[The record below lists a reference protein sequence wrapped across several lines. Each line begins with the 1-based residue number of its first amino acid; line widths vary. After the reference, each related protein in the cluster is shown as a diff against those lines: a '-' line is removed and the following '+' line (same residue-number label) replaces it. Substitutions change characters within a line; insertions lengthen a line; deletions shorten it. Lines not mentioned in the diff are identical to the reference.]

1 MRTIEFPELEAIRTE
16 LDPDIATRQLIEVSA
31 ALAAAG
37 PVTRRHRLAGWRRWL
52 ATVAVSVSALVPAA
66 AVASE
71 SAVPGD
77 ALYSIKRALEPL
89 VELVNSDVVAEHR
102 IEELEV
108 LEVTGADQEL
118 FDSLVQEATDAVA
131 RTDAPPL
138 SDRLDAV
145 VARRTDRATD
155 QIEDREEDQGQD
167 REEDQPTDRP
177 SEDESDRSA
186 TTTANEP
193 VETAPAGDSA
203 TTTTST
209 LDAPRDEQ
217 PDETTNTAPPADDG
231 APVGGD
237 RPTDA
242 TSTTAAETDR

>member
-1 MRTIEFPELEAIRTE
+1 MRTIELPELEAIRTE
-16 LDPDIATRQLIEVSA
+16 LDPDVATRQLIEISA

-37 PVTRRHRLAGWRRWL
+37 PVTKRHRLAGWRRWL

-89 VELVNSDVVAEHR
+89 VELINSDVVAEHR
-102 IEELEV
+102 VEELEV

-118 FDSLVQEATDAVA
+118 FDSLVLEATDAVA
-131 RTDAPPL
+131 RTDAQPL

-155 QIEDREEDQGQD
+155 QIEDREEDQRQD
-167 REEDQPTDRP
+167 RQEEQPPVRPGDGELDRP
-177 SEDESDRSA
+177 A
-186 TTTANEP
+186 TTIADEP
-193 VETAPAGDSA
+193 VDTVPSDDFKN
-203 TTTTST
+203 TTTST
-209 LDAPRDEQ
+209 LEARDEQ
-217 PDETTNTAPPADDG
+217 PAETTTTEPQGDDG
-231 APVGGD
+231 ASEGGD
-237 RPTDA
+237 RPTDV